1 MDRAR
6 LRRQADR
13 ARREPVECAV
23 LPGRR
28 ELLWRDCPQCSPVLS
43 PNHIRQKWEVG
54 TGEMFLQQTRSTRA
68 ISERRTGSNSSGSAE
83 IREAEVKARL
93 ELPDHI
99 GIAASVARLWAR
111 RAGSRLVLRNMG
123 LTLGNALI
131 CNAAAI
137 FRG

>member
-1 MDRAR
+1 
-6 LRRQADR
+6 
-13 ARREPVECAV
+13 
-23 LPGRR
+23 
-28 ELLWRDCPQCSPVLS
+28 
-43 PNHIRQKWEVG
+43 
-54 TGEMFLQQTRSTRA
+54 MFLQQTRSTRA

-93 ELPDHI
+93 ELPHHS
-99 GIAASVARLWAR
+99 GIAGSVARLWAR
-111 RAGSRLVLRNMG
+111 RAGSQLVLRNMG